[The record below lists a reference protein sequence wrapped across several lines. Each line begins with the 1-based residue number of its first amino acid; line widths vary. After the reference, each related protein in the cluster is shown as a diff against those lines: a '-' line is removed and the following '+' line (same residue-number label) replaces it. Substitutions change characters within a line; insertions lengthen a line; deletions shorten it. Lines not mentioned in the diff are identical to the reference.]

1 MSSQEK
7 TAGQAL
13 SARES
18 LFVNALHSAQID
30 EPLPR
35 ATWALYLMAAA
46 LTAAVTW
53 SSIAQVDEIAR
64 CEGRIVPDGRE
75 QVIASL
81 ESGILRELYVR
92 EGMEVEAGQPLAQMD
107 PTRVEASQNENQVKR
122 LALMAQASRLRAEVN
137 GSGLSFPPEVKEQPR
152 LLQSETEAFES
163 RRRLVDE
170 SVQSINRSIALV
182 MRELKIS
189 QDMAAKGLMSDV
201 ELMRLNRQVNE
212 LQQQRSERSS
222 RFRQEAASELV
233 KIQNE
238 LAQVDEQMI
247 VKQDAMTRTV
257 LKSPVRGVVK
267 SVKISTV
274 GGVIGSGATIM
285 EISPLGPRVLI
296 EARVKP
302 RDIGFVRVGQDA
314 TVKLSG
320 YDYNINGGLEGKV
333 DYISPDAMGEIEKTA
348 ENGYYRAIVAS
359 DRNTLVLKG
368 KPLPVIPGMAAT
380 VEIKTG
386 ERSVLSYLLRPLLK
400 SREALRER

>member
-1 MSSQEK
+1 MSANDKS
-7 TAGQAL
+7 AGHAL
-13 SARES
+13 TPKES

-35 ATWALYLMAAA
+35 ATWALYLMAGA
-46 LTAAVTW
+46 LVAAVTW
-53 SSIAQVDEIAR
+53 SSIATVDEIAR

-81 ESGILRELYVR
+81 DSGILRELYVR
-92 EGMEVEAGQPLAQMD
+92 EGTEVEAGQQLAQMD
-107 PTRVEASQNENQVKR
+107 PTRVESSQNENQTKR
-122 LALMAQASRLRAEVN
+122 LALMAQATRLRAEA
-137 GSGLSFPPEVKEQPR
+137 GATDLRFPPEVREVAR
-152 LLQSETEAFES
+152 LVTAETEAFEF
-163 RRRLVDE
+163 RRRLLE
-170 SVQSINRSIALV
+170 EGVQSINRSIGLV
-182 MRELKIS
+182 GRELKIS

-212 LQQQRSERSS
+212 LQQQRQERIS

-233 KIQNE
+233 KVQNE
-238 LAQVDEQMI
+238 LAQVDEQM
-247 VKQDAMTRTV
+247 VVRQDAFARTV
-257 LKSPVRGVVK
+257 LKSPVHGVVK
-267 SVKISTV
+267 SIKISTV
-274 GGVIGSGATIM
+274 GGVIASGATIM

-320 YDYNINGGLEGKV
+320 YDFNINGGLEGKV
-333 DYISPDAMGEIEKTA
+333 NYISPDAMGEIEKTA

-359 DRNTLVLKG
+359 ERNTLVMKG

-386 ERSVLSYLLRPLLK
+386 ERSVMSYLLRPMLK